1 VISFRKPVALQK
13 KKRGSLLLLC
23 ITVLGAES
31 TTSPCLRLRLRRRT
45 YLLTP
50 IVSEKLGMDVTEE

>member
-1 VISFRKPVALQK
+1 VIRFRKPVELWK

-31 TTSPCLRLRLRRRT
+31 TTTPCLCLRLRRYT

-50 IVSEKLGMDVTEE
+50 IVSEKFGVDVTDE